1 MYFLAVGDSKWYTQK
16 ASGEIPP
23 NRRKFCAGS
32 TWAKDQSSYN
42 IYIYGGF
49 GFGENVTGFDDVWIL
64 TLPTFEWIKWY
75 PEAPGASAPH
85 GLLTCNVIE
94 NSQMMVMG
102 GNFTNSTACDVPTLG
117 GQHNLNLGQVNV
129 ENSKW
134 YQYLPNLT
142 SYSVPPAI
150 VSVAGGTSS
159 GGAINLAPADGWSDA
174 ALSVYFGQKAQFAE
188 RTPTRY
194 IPSALATTTPTPTPA
209 PNHKSNVGTIVGAVV
224 GAVAALTI
232 IGVAVFFYLRRRK
245 SSTGDRLNSVTG
257 QTRDGSTVH
266 EVSASP
272 TSDVKLTMINTGLGS
287 PISSHSHTPSPYSAA
302 LPGQA
307 VPYGPY
313 QQSPYHPHPAQ
324 PFYPVPIQQSGYG
337 YQPFPMNVSLPGGGY
352 TQQQYFPPQEL
363 PQSSPP
369 SSPPVSHEMPA
380 PGLHLVNSGKPQRV
394 DSAEFPSDHK
404 HSQSQSVSQSQVTD
418 RSSQKLS

>member
-1 MYFLAVGDSKWYTQK
+1 VGDSKWYTQK
-16 ASGEIPP
+16 ASGDIPP
-23 NRRKFCAGS
+23 NRRKFCGGS

-64 TLPTFEWIKWY
+64 SLPTFEWIKWY

-94 NSQMMVMG
+94 NAQMMVMG
-102 GNFTNSTACDVPTLG
+102 GNFTNATTCDVPAVG

-129 ENSKW
+129 QNAKW

-150 VSVAGGTSS
+150 VSAAGGSSS
-159 GGAINLAPADGWSDA
+159 GGAINLAPADGWSDP

-194 IPSALATTTPTPTPA
+194 IPSAASATTTPTPTPA
-209 PNHKSNVGTIVGAVV
+209 PSHKSHIGTIVGAVIGGV
-224 GAVAALTI
+224 AVLAI
-232 IGVAVFFYLRRRK
+232 IGVAVLFYLRSK
-245 SSTGDRLNSVTG
+245 KASSADRLNSVAG
-257 QTRDGSTVH
+257 QSHSRHESAAH

-272 TSDVKLTMINTGLGS
+272 TGDVKLSMINTGLGS
-287 PISSHSHTPSPYSAA
+287 PISSHSHTSSPYSAA

-307 VPYGPY
+307 VPYGPFP
-313 QQSPYHPHPAQ
+313 QSPYNPHQPQ
-324 PFYPVPIQQSGYG
+324 PFYPVPTQQSGYG
-337 YQPFPMNVSLPGGGY
+337 YQPFPMNTSPPGGMY
-352 TQQQYFPPQEL
+352 TQQQYLPPQEL
-363 PQSSPP
+363 PQSSPS
-369 SSPPVSHEMPA
+369 SSPPISHEMPA
-380 PGLHLVNSGKPQRV
+380 PGLHHVNSGRPQRV
-394 DSAEFPSDHK
+394 DSGEFPPDHK
-404 HSQSQSVSQSQVTD
+404 HVQSQSVSQSQVTD
-418 RSSQKLS
+418 HSSQNLG